1 TRSAKEWAPL
11 GIGATLGFAVM
22 VTGPLSGGSLNP
34 ARWFGPA
41 LVSNHWGGVW
51 PYVLGPLVA
60 ALIGAVLFRFVIEA
74 GEKVSP
80 PIPGQGGK
88 PESSS

>member
-1 TRSAKEWAPL
+1 
-11 GIGATLGFAVM
+11 VM
-22 VTGPLSGGSLNP
+22 VTGPLTGGSLNP

-60 ALIGAVLFRFVIEA
+60 ALIGAVLFKFVIEA
-74 GEKVSP
+74 GEKAAP

-88 PESSS
+88 PASGS